1 MSLLHQVQCLFAC
14 SHLINLHTLLE
25 TCLLVEP
32 PVKLCCF
39 SKTSIVLL
47 NMISFRAI
55 EFLLIFLLTLV
66 SVKSSKFRH
75 LKGEPLHKSH
85 RIENICSLS
94 NSVPGESDGLA
105 LNRTRCAI
113 SLQGPAGLVAV
124 LEVNKFL
131 SIPKIFIEN

>member
-1 MSLLHQVQCLFAC
+1 MFAC
-14 SHLINLHTLLE
+14 MFTLINLHTLLE

-39 SKTSIVLL
+39 SKTK
-47 NMISFRAI
+47 MISFRAI

-85 RIENICSLS
+85 RIENIRSLS

-124 LEVNKFL
+124 LEVKKFH
-131 SIPKIFIEN
+131 SIPKTHLEN